1 MSKIEIFC
9 VTNIQSNL
17 LESLKINLAGV
28 GKKKFPK
35 RYLNTKI
42 GKNIQKKR
50 KELFRTNFSLLV
62 LEK

>member
-17 LESLKINLAGV
+17 LESLKLNLAGV
-28 GKKKFPK
+28 GKKKISK
-35 RYLNTKI
+35 KI
-42 GKNIQKKR
+42 FKYKNWEKHSKKR
-50 KELFRTNFSLLV
+50 KKLFRTNFSLLV